1 MAKRAFSVVLGI
13 LAVAIVA
20 GVVLLETN
28 GYSELTSLIP
38 DSHAFTISVNY
49 SGPWKLSYQGYTT
62 FGLGGA
68 NPTGAN
74 VTVTGSG
81 VYSKSITLSGPHNN
95 GLALCAD
102 AQKSDASNATL
113 VLAVTGHV
121 SGGKNETNLPN
132 GSVFT
137 CGNAQH

>member
-1 MAKRAFSVVLGI
+1 MAKSASSVILGI
-13 LAVAIVA
+13 VAVAIVA

-38 DSHAFTISVNY
+38 NSHTFTISVNY

-62 FGLGGA
+62 FGLDGA

-74 VTVTGSG
+74 VTITGSG
-81 VYSKSITLSGPHNN
+81 AYSKSITLTGPHNK
-95 GLALCAD
+95 GLSLCAD

-113 VLAVTGHV
+113 VLTVTGPASHQ
-121 SGGKNETNLPN
+121 NETALPQ
-132 GSVFT
+132 GSVLA
-137 CGNAQH
+137 CGGAEP

>member
-1 MAKRAFSVVLGI
+1 MAKRAYSVVLGI
-13 LAVAIVA
+13 LAVAIVG

-38 DSHAFTISVNY
+38 NSHTFTISVNY

-62 FGLGGA
+62 YGLGGA

-81 VYSKSITLSGPHNN
+81 AYSKSITLSGPHNE

-102 AQKSDASNATL
+102 AEKLDSSNITL
-113 VLAVTGHV
+113 VLTVTGPQ
-121 SGGKNETNLPN
+121 GGHNESPLPN
-132 GSVFT
+132 VSILA
-137 CGNAQH
+137 CGRTA

>member
-13 LAVAIVA
+13 LAVAIV
-20 GVVLLETN
+20 GGVLLLESN

-38 DSHAFTISVNY
+38 DSHTFTISVNY

-81 VYSKSITLSGPHNN
+81 VYSKSMPLSGPHNK
-95 GLALCAD
+95 GLSLCAD
-102 AQKSDASNATL
+102 AEKLDSSNTTL
-113 VLAVTGHV
+113 VLTVTGPR
-121 SGGKNETNLPN
+121 SDQNETSLPYV
-132 GSVFT
+132 SVFA
-137 CGNAQH
+137 CGGTA